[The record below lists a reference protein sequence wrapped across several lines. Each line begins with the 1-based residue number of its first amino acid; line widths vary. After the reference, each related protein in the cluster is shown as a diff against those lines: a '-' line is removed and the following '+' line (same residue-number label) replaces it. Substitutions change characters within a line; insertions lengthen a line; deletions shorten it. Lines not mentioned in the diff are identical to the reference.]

1 MTKTTSALLGLVFGL
16 ALGASGVFF
25 TLAVPAR
32 KENVTMREMLR
43 SQADEVE
50 KTDSRYKHLVGE
62 KTPKEVAQDMRRA
75 ADYSAPVFEK
85 P

>member
-1 MTKTTSALLGLVFGL
+1 MTKTTSALIGLVFGL
-16 ALGASGVFF
+16 AIGAATVFF
-25 TLAVPAR
+25 CLAVPAR

-43 SQADEVE
+43 SQADEIDKIAE
-50 KTDSRYKHLVGE
+50 RYHKYASARNLDDCS
-62 KTPKEVAQDMRRA
+62 KDMRRA